1 MRNKRRT
8 EMMEPILVVAVVVV
22 VVVVAVVEAFGGGR
36 RDGRAALAPGPGQAQ
51 DHPDAAR
58 RHLALRLLLAASQRL
73 PPGLFRVLFSFPF
86 CLFWPLVRFLR
97 KCLWYR
103 VLSKPSFEPISKRIL
118 IGQGFLRGVLVSFF
132 PSCFRFPFW
141 PLIRFLRKCLW
152 SRVLSKPPFE
162 PISKRILIGQGR
174 TNDQLW
180 PTLDPQTEARGSI
193 NGQSGAVECD
203 RSLAS
208 NDGRWS
214 Q

>member
-86 CLFWPLVRFLR
+86 CL
-97 KCLWYR
+97 
-103 VLSKPSFEPISKRIL
+103 
-118 IGQGFLRGVLVSFF
+118 
-132 PSCFRFPFW
+132 
-141 PLIRFLRKCLW
+141 W
-152 SRVLSKPPFE
+152 SVFCANVF
-162 PISKRILIGQGR
+162 G
-174 TNDQLW
+174 T
-180 PTLDPQTEARGSI
+180 GS
-193 NGQSGAVECD
+193 
-203 RSLAS
+203 
-208 NDGRWS
+208 
-214 Q
+214 